1 MLMELDAI
9 HDKVGITFIY
19 VTHDQ
24 QEALSV
30 SDRIAV
36 MNMGEVLQIG
46 TPRQIYENP
55 ATEFVARFIGET
67 NVFKLKIVSIDARR

>member
-1 MLMELDAI
+1 LDAI

-36 MNMGEVLQIG
+36 MNAGKVLQVG
-46 TPRQIYENP
+46 SPQQIYENP
-55 ATEFVARFIGET
+55 ATEFVARFIGEA
-67 NVFKLKIVSIDARR
+67 N